1 MRNAAPPLLPLLLD
15 AVPSTLETMLAQEG
29 VPTARFQPGRSNGT
43 FVLFDSRG
51 SHLRGRRERPAL
63 TSQQYAIDLDVV
75 RRELGRQGFRGD
87 PFAEPMASGTCR
99 AAWRVGEW
107 EASEEIAAVDRRA
120 VREHVLGVVRAEVA
134 RLGGVWLRVAP
145 YPQPYRAIANFR
157 FDHDEFVA
165 ADFQRTL
172 EAIAGYE
179 AMTTHFVC
187 GATHENHTEALRKLA
202 GLDVGSHGYRH
213 HTYRTAAENRANI
226 VRGIE
231 SLRGCGLEPRGF
243 AAPHGRYNSGLAAAL
258 QSLEITHS
266 SEFGLA
272 YDELPFF
279 PAGSATLQLPI
290 HPFCLGIALEA
301 SADDDATRARV
312 VEAATEH
319 FLRAAA
325 ALHEARLPI
334 FLYGHPDG
342 RVGRYPKL
350 LRRVLGAI
358 DALPDV
364 WRTTMNEFQQW
375 WRLRGRIVL
384 EVHADGD
391 GWLVAA
397 DGLPA
402 RYVCAAEVH
411 CDDGVATI
419 PLGRARIRIERSAL
433 TFVAREPASLP
444 DKRRLPAAVDVR
456 AMIRRALDWER
467 VTPIDEIDTGRLT
480 GLMKKTIRRIRG

>member
-15 AVPSTLETMLAQEG
+15 AVPDAVATMLTQEG

-51 SHLRGRRERPAL
+51 SHVRGRRERPSL
-63 TSQQYAIDLDVV
+63 TSQQHAIDLDVV
-75 RRELGRQGFRGD
+75 RRELSRHGFRSD
-87 PFAEPMASGTCR
+87 PFAAFTTSGTCR

-107 EASEEIAAVDRRA
+107 EAIEEIAAVDRREL
-120 VREHVLGVVRAEVA
+120 RERVLGVIRREVA
-134 RLGGVWLRVAP
+134 KLGGVWLRMAP
-145 YPQPYRAIANFR
+145 YPLPYRTVANFR

-165 ADFQRTL
+165 GDFQRTL
-172 EAIAGYE
+172 DAIAGHE

-187 GATHENHTEALRKLA
+187 GATHEAHPEALRQLV

-226 VRGIE
+226 ARGIE
-231 SLRGCGLEPRGF
+231 SLRGCGLEPHGF
-243 AAPHGRYNSGLAAAL
+243 AAPHGRYNAGLAAAL
-258 QSLEITHS
+258 QALEITHS

-279 PAGSATLQLPI
+279 PAGSETLQLPI
-290 HPFCLGIALEA
+290 HPFCLGITLEA
-301 SADDDATRARV
+301 AATDEATRARV
-312 VEAATEH
+312 VNAATER
-319 FLRAAA
+319 FLLAAA
-325 ALHEARLPI
+325 ALNDARLPI

-342 RVGRYPKL
+342 RVGRYPEL

-358 DALPDV
+358 ESLPDV
-364 WRTTMNEFQQW
+364 WRTTMSEFQHW
-375 WRLRGRIVL
+375 WRLRGRVEL

-397 DGLPA
+397 ERLPA
-402 RYVCAAEVH
+402 RYACAAEVH
-411 CDDGVATI
+411 CGDGVATI
-419 PLGRARIRIERSAL
+419 PLGRARIRVERSAL
-433 TFVAREPASLP
+433 TFVARKPVILPAT
-444 DKRRLPAAVDVR
+444 RRLPAVVDVR

-467 VTPIDEIDTGRLT
+467 VTPVDEIDTRRLT